1 MLILHCVRKK
11 HFSASQVFRLI
22 QEETGKDYE
31 GEFNE
36 IYCPPQTGSVEFW
49 IPDSKIDF
57 DEQEE
62 CEKMVCQTLLTA
74 GDCVEGEFIC
84 LDFDY

>member
-1 MLILHCVRKK
+1 MLDYVMKK
-11 HFSASQVFRLI
+11 HFEASQVFRLI
-22 QEETGKDYE
+22 QEKTGKDYE

-49 IPDSKIDF
+49 IPDSSADF

-62 CEKMVCQTLLTA
+62 CEKMVCWALLSA
-74 GDCVEGEFIC
+74 GCTDGENVC